1 MSAHPGQAE
10 AQGHGKRRYFDALY
24 AASDDPYVSRER
36 WYEARKRAVLLAA
49 LPQARF
55 RNAYEPGCG
64 IGELTLA
71 LAARCD
77 RLLSSDFSAQA
88 VALARERTIGCPHVR
103 IARHTLPVDWPRDEG
118 PFDLIVLS
126 EVGYFL
132 QRDDMQRV
140 AEQCSESLDEGGT
153 LVACDWRPDF
163 SERSLSTADVHGMLA
178 GIGLARLVL
187 HEEDDFVLQVW
198 SRDTRSVAQR
208 EGIR

>member
-1 MSAHPGQAE
+1 MSAA
-10 AQGHGKRRYFDALY
+10 KRPYFDAMY
-24 AASDDPYVSRER
+24 AGGSDPYGVRDR

-49 LPQARF
+49 LPRARY
-55 RNAYEPGCG
+55 RKAYEPGCG

-71 LAARCD
+71 LSARCD
-77 RLLSSDFSAQA
+77 DLLAADFSADA
-88 VALARERTIGCPHVR
+88 VEHARQRTADHPHVR
-103 IARHTLPVDWPRDEG
+103 VAQHTLPGDWPHDAG

-132 QRDDMQRV
+132 QRDDMERV
-140 AEQCSESLDEGGT
+140 ADCCGQSLAADGT

-163 SERSLSTADVHGMLA
+163 AQRSLSTQAVQDTLGAL
-178 GIGLARLVL
+178 GLARLVL

-198 SRDTRSVAQR
+198 CRDARSVAQR